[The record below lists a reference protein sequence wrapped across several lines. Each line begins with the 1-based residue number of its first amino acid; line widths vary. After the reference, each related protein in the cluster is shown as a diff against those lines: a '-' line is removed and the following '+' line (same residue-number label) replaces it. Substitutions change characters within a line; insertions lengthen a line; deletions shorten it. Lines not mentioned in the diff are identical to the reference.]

1 MIYRLVEHFLSKYSR
16 LIGREIKGM
25 SPEAMQKMI
34 HFQWKGNVRELENV
48 IERAATLGRGPVMEE
63 HIIDECLQR
72 GYHIKCLCQQIPAG
86 VLIWRN
92 PYGDREEFHSQ
103 GA

>member
-1 MIYRLVEHFLSKYSR
+1 
-16 LIGREIKGM
+16 M

-72 GYHIKCLCQQIPAG
+72 DTI
-86 VLIWRN
+86 
-92 PYGDREEFHSQ
+92 
-103 GA
+103 

>member
-1 MIYRLVEHFLSKYSR
+1 
-16 LIGREIKGM
+16 M

-72 GYHIKCLCQQIPAG
+72 GIPYKVPMSTEIPAG

-92 PYGDREEFHSQ
+92 PYGDERNFILKALDMTGGVKKMQQISL
-103 GA
+103 GLT